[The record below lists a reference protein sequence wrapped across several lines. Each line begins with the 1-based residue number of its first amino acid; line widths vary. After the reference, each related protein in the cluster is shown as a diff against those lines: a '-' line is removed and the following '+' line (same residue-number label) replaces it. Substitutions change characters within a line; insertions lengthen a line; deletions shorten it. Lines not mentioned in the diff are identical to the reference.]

1 MERFF
6 TYALCAATVALASCS
21 QDETFEQVNLC
32 SNVISFRASL
42 PQDGPMTKA
51 DASVKRYVM
60 GLYKGTSGTDKV
72 DLTPNDENNA
82 TISQTDGTFE
92 LDGETFGLETG
103 VTYTAVFWADYDDG
117 AYNVND
123 LHWVALNSD
132 KNVSMAYAGK
142 KEFTYGEALA
152 DNSVILKRVVAQ
164 VNLNQ
169 KTAYTANEGDKITV
183 SYTGN
188 SVYDVMAADIASG
201 DGGDRNYEFEIA
213 VPAGEKAEDSTLGL
227 FYAFPSS
234 NLTTITF
241 AYNDGEPISVSNVP
255 LTANYQTGITGNY
268 TQTNSGYTFE
278 VDTDNG
284 EWGNQNVDM
293 SDEEGS
299 GETGEEE
306 GGEEQPAEDK
316 TAPTAIVTAS
326 VSGTTISYEFVIT
339 DETQLGTSAEIKLQ
353 NIAGDGS
360 WKQVGETRTVEL
372 QLGEDSKSAIVS
384 GTFESLTAGS
394 YIVDIKTWDAK
405 GNELY
410 YHTGMGNIT
419 LTVQ

>member
-1 MERFF
+1 MKRFF
-6 TYALCAATVALASCS
+6 TYVLCAAGVVLASCS
-21 QDETFEQVNLC
+21 QDETFEQVNSN

-42 PQDGPMTKA
+42 PLDGPMTKA
-51 DASVKRYVM
+51 DANVRRYVM
-60 GLYKGTSGTDKV
+60 GLYKGTSGTEKV
-72 DLTPNDENNA
+72 DLTPDDESSA
-82 TISQTDGTFE
+82 TISQTNGTFE
-92 LDGETFGLETG
+92 LDGEEYGLETG
-103 VTYTAVFWADYDDG
+103 ITYTAVFWADYNDG

-183 SYTGN
+183 SYAGN
-188 SVYDVMAADIASG
+188 SVYDVMASGIASG
-201 DGGDRNYEFEIA
+201 DGGDRSFKLEIA
-213 VPAGEKAEDSTLGL
+213 VAAGDKAEGSTLGS
-227 FYAFPSS
+227 FYAFASS
-234 NLTTITF
+234 ELTTITF
-241 AYNDGEPISVSNVP
+241 AYNDSEPISVSNVP

-268 TQTNSGYTFE
+268 TQTNSDYTFE

-293 SDEEGS
+293 PDEEES

-316 TAPTAIVTAS
+316 TAPTATVTAS

-339 DETQLGTSAEIKLQ
+339 DETALGNNAELRLLKKDWTEVQ
-353 NIAGDGS
+353 KS
-360 WKQVGETRTVEL
+360 QVTL
-372 QLGEDSKSAIVS
+372 QLNADGKSATVAGEFENVES
-384 GTFESLTAGS
+384 GN
-394 YIVDIKTWDAK
+394 YIVDLKTWDAA
-405 GNELY
+405 GNEGY
-410 YHTGMGNIT
+410 FNTNDNIE